1 MEALPV
7 KALPIEALPVDTN
20 EPIDIAEPVTHY
32 LTKDAFTLETNKHNQ
47 PAISFTSN
55 ATEPLVGTSTVNY
68 CFTGSSIPRPLS
80 ITPLNLPLSIPA
92 TGFGQFHAL

>member
-1 MEALPV
+1 LEALPV

-47 PAISFTSN
+47 PAISLTSN
-55 ATEPLVGTSTVNY
+55 ATEPLVGTSIVNY
-68 CFTGSSIPRPLS
+68 CFTGSSIPRPL
-80 ITPLNLPLSIPA
+80 
-92 TGFGQFHAL
+92 